1 MKSSVKYYLIHLKTV
16 DINSIRDKLGVKSKE
31 FSYLIFDKDFF
42 LKIFLNKIDPL
53 MPDRIP

>member
-16 DINSIRDKLGVKSKE
+16 NINSIRDKLGVKSKE
-31 FSYLIFDKDFF
+31 FSYLLFDKDFF

-53 MPDRIP
+53 MQDRIP

>member
-1 MKSSVKYYLIHLKTV
+1 MKSSVKYCLIYLKTV

-53 MPDRIP
+53 MQDRIP